1 MAVMFSYVIM
11 SGVELGNNFDAPVK
25 NTQDLAQIADRGE
38 IATGRLR
45 GSLLPVFAKRGG
57 GGRGYLPTSR
67 NKTNGDGTMRRELS
81 YPLADRGGE
90 HQQVHPAPHDPT

>member
-1 MAVMFSYVIM
+1 MFSYVIM